1 MGSMIGETDY
11 IYRRERVESYVAIT
25 DVFILK
31 FEINDFENML

>member
-11 IYRRERVESYVAIT
+11 VYRRERADSYVALT

-31 FEINDFENML
+31 YDI